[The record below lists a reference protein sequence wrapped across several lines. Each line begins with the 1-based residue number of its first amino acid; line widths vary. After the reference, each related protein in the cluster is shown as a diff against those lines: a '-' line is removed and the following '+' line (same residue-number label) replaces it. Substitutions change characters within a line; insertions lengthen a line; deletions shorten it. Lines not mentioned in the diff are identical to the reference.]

1 MVEQLLKL
9 SIAKISE
16 DHLTMMSSV
25 GGLVSD
31 PEQLEDEVNKL
42 GQEYLS
48 KMTGYLLEWITLQ
61 DTSKSLEMT
70 NTVMYSTKL

>member
-16 DHLTMMSSV
+16 DHLTIMSSV
-25 GGLVSD
+25 GSLVSD